1 MKKLWTNLITS
12 NGIFDYNLELQR
24 KAIIL
29 NTTMF
34 FIFLV
39 FFPLSIR
46 GLIYRDIYIFSTIE
60 LISSFVLLYLIYFLR
75 TTKNIDFVSTFLVS
89 MLTLLV
95 VFYIYIEK
103 GSNDSFIWIPAWLFF
118 LFFLKGFKQGLIIT
132 SILGLSLLA
141 LMVNFYLDEANP
153 FTIVSL
159 INISFAYFIFIAIL
173 VVYQSLLK
181 NAENRLI
188 EANNSL
194 ENKVQK
200 AVEKLNSQQ
209 LLLIQ
214 KSKLEDL
221 GETFAMLS
229 HQWQQPLSLI
239 AIDTNILLEK
249 LKKEKNIEDK
259 QKEDIK
265 YYLDNISNKTQ
276 FMFETLNDFNEFL
289 SPYKKESDFNVFE
302 AIEKISSLL
311 KPILKTK
318 DIKILIKEDSF
329 KDGFVFGKENEFKQI
344 ILNLLTNSLHSIEE
358 QRKNKP
364 LLEGEISIYIKK
376 EKNLIISIKDN
387 GTGIKLKDKNLFK
400 PFITNKEKG
409 TGLGLYMS
417 RLIVENLGG
426 NIEIK
431 DIENGC
437 EVKIYLPYIEFKHQ

>member
-1 MKKLWTNLITS
+1 MKNLWKNFITS
-12 NGIFDYNLELQR
+12 NSVFKNNLELQR

-34 FIFLV
+34 FMFLV

-46 GLIYRDIYIFSTIE
+46 GLIYRDIYIFSIIE
-60 LISSFVLLYLIYFLR
+60 LISSFVFIYLIYFLR
-75 TTKNIDFVSTFLVS
+75 TTKKIDFVSTFLVS

-118 LFFLKGFKQGLIIT
+118 LFFLKGFKQGLIIA

-173 VVYQSLLK
+173 VVYQYLLK

-194 ENKVQK
+194 ESKIEE
-200 AVEKLNSQQ
+200 AIEKINNQQ

-265 YYLDNISNKTQ
+265 YYLDTISNKTQ

-289 SPYKKESDFNVFE
+289 SPYKKENDFNVFE

-344 ILNLLTNSLHSIEE
+344 ILNILTNSLHSIEE

-364 LLEGEISIYIKK
+364 LLEGKISIYIKK

-387 GTGIKLKDKNLFK
+387 GTGIKLKEKNLFK

-417 RLIVENLGG
+417 GLIVENLGG